1 MIKKYAEL
9 IVKKGLNVQ
18 KGQEV
23 VVTASVESAEL
34 VREVARVAYEVGA
47 KEVIVAYSDDQLSR
61 LKYEYCDEEHFDFV
75 PDYLK
80 NLRNQ
85 YASRRACFLTIMS
98 TDPEALKGI
107 DPLKIQRWSIN
118 LRKACQ
124 PFYDTLDNSI
134 NRWCIVGAPSRNWAN
149 KVFPDMSNDE
159 AVEALWNA
167 IFKVTRC
174 DKEDPLKEWELHHES
189 FVKRVKVLNEK
200 KIKTLHY
207 TNSLG
212 TDLTV
217 GLPEG
222 YLFAGGA
229 SCTTDGFYNFANIP
243 TEEVFASP
251 NKYDVNG
258 IVYSSLPLNHNG
270 SLVDK
275 FYIEFKDGRAVNY
288 GAEVGYDV
296 LKSIIETDEG
306 AHYLGEVALVPFDSP
321 INNTGILFYNT
332 LFDENASCHLA
343 LGRAFNECIEN
354 GIEMTKEQLAEKG
367 LNSSL
372 THVDFMIGTK
382 DLSII
387 ATLED
392 GSEFVVFEN
401 GNYSSEL
408 DQ

>member
-23 VVTASVESAEL
+23 VVTASVDAVEL
-34 VREVARVAYEVGA
+34 VREVAAAAYEVGA
-47 KEVIVAYSDDQLSR
+47 KDVIVAYSDDKLTR
-61 LKYEYCDEEHFDFV
+61 LRYEYCEMDHFDFI

-80 NLRNQ
+80 DLRNQ
-85 YASRRACFLTIMS
+85 YATRNACFLTILS
-98 TDPEALKGI
+98 TDPEALKGV
-107 DPLKIQRWSIN
+107 DPLKIQKWGVN
-118 LRKACQ
+118 LRKACEV
-124 PFYDTLDNSI
+124 FYTHLEKSI
-134 NRWCIVGAPSRNWAN
+134 CRWCIVGAPSAAWAN
-149 KVFPDMSNDE
+149 RVFPDMSTDE

-174 DKEDPLKEWELHHES
+174 DKEDPLKEWDLHHES

-200 KIKTLHY
+200 KIRTLHY
-207 TNSLG
+207 KNSLG
-212 TDLTV
+212 TDLTI
-217 GLPEG
+217 GLPKG

-229 SCTTDGFYNFANIP
+229 SATTDGIYNFANVP

-251 NKYDVNG
+251 NKYEVDG

-270 SLVDK
+270 SLVDE
-275 FYIEFKDGRAVNY
+275 FYIEFEKGRVVNY

-306 AHYLGEVALVPFDSP
+306 AHYLGEVALVPYDSP

-343 LGRAFNECIEN
+343 IGRGFNECIEN
-354 GIEMTKEQLAEKG
+354 GLSLTKEELEEKG
-367 LNSSL
+367 INSSL
-372 THVDFMIGTK
+372 THVDFMIGTS

-401 GNYSSEL
+401 GNYAF
-408 DQ
+408 